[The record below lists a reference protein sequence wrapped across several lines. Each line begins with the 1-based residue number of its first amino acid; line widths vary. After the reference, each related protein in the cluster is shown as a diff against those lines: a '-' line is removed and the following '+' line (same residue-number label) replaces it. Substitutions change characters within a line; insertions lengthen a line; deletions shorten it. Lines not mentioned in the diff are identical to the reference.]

1 MRKVILSSLVVASVA
16 LGFEEFDSAVK
27 DINSTMANMPGLYI
41 GSLIEPRSGAVVGYA
56 GCDDSGYYMNFNVI
70 NTYTRYTDNITIYP
84 NIPGKNEAC
93 QIVNSADKTE
103 VITQI
108 NSNGKL
114 INYGTPEYNGG
125 DECVTQFLNV
135 TNSKENVTITVGNKV
150 CEGILPFDPFRAKAY
165 LTKFQPGMHTATYFN
180 GHYKAI
186 LDWNANNSD
195 KINAL
200 WLDKDSDSRYKYTTK
215 EIKELAL
222 NSKTLGREVDQD
234 GVMLYESNIFN
245 GKPGIRI
252 ADKLIDITE
261 DDFAKHPTLKAAYDS
276 YTKSIANN
284 TDRYVLGCEESASIA
299 EGSDSLPTNYA
310 YLVVDGKK
318 VFKTPVP
325 NGASKG
331 QSPYVC
337 NAADKGRELN
347 LKQYQALKDAGI
359 LVAKPVQIDEN
370 RKSAI
375 DDEHTETKVQDK
387 VQDTS
392 VNTNAVPRAE
402 EPIDNSPKGKIVS
415 LLKKATIPGDKIDE
429 KGRYLG
435 EVSGYGKGSAI
446 VTLPT
451 EEEIEFTPNENF
463 NKLAA
468 DYADYCKDMKNG
480 AYFYACDVPTM
491 EKADKNSPL
500 MGYVYVVYN
509 GHAVHSFP
517 AWTNK
522 GFKCD
527 KSLINK
533 ELSQAQYFKV
543 LEVSSSKFK
552 SHPAVAKKM

>member
-16 LGFEEFDSAVK
+16 LGFEEFDSTVK
-27 DINSTMANMPGLYI
+27 DINSTLANMPGLYI

-84 NIPGKNEAC
+84 NIPGKSEAC
-93 QIVNSADKTE
+93 AIVNSADKTE

-108 NSNGKL
+108 DSNGKL

-125 DECVTQFLNV
+125 DECVSQFLNV

-200 WLDKDSDSRYKYTTK
+200 WLDRDSDSRYKYTTK

-222 NSKTLGREVDQD
+222 SDKMFGRVVDQD
-234 GVMLYESNIFN
+234 GVLLYETNIFN
-245 GKPGIRI
+245 DKPGIRI
-252 ADKLIDITE
+252 GNKVIDITE
-261 DDFAKHPTLKAAYDS
+261 DDFNKHPALKAAFNGYVK
-276 YTKSIANN
+276 TIGNN
-284 TDRYVLGCEESASIA
+284 SSRHALGCEESASIA

-310 YLVVDGKK
+310 YIIVDGKA

-347 LKQYQALKDAGI
+347 RKQYLALKDAGI

-375 DDEHTETKVQDK
+375 DDEHTEKVQDK
-387 VQDTS
+387 VQDTT
-392 VNTNAVPRAE
+392 VNVNAVPRAE
-402 EPIDNSPKGKIVS
+402 EVIDNSPKGKIIS
-415 LLKKATIPGDKIDE
+415 LLKQATIPGFKIDE
-429 KGRYLG
+429 KGRFLG
-435 EVSGYGKGSAI
+435 DVGGYGDGHAI
-446 VTLPT
+446 LSLPN
-451 EEEIEFTPNENF
+451 EEEIEFVPNDHF

-468 DYADYCKDMKNG
+468 DYKDYCKDMNNG

-543 LEVSSSKFK
+543 LEDSSNKFK

>member
-1 MRKVILSSLVVASVA
+1 MRKILVSSLLAASCVF
-16 LGFEEFDSAVK
+16 GFEEFDNAVK

-84 NIPGKNEAC
+84 NIPGKSEAC
-93 QIVNSADKTE
+93 AIVNSADKTE
-103 VITQI
+103 VIMQI
-108 NSNGKL
+108 DLHGKL

-125 DECVTQFLNV
+125 DECVSQFLNV

-222 NSKTLGREVDQD
+222 SDKMFGRVVDQD
-234 GVMLYESNIFN
+234 GVLLYETNIFN
-245 GKPGIRI
+245 DKPGIRI
-252 ADKLIDITE
+252 GNKVIDITE
-261 DDFAKHPTLKAAYDS
+261 DDFNKHPALKAAFNGYVK
-276 YTKSIANN
+276 TIGNN
-284 TDRYVLGCEESASIA
+284 SSRYALGCEESASMA

-310 YLVVDGKK
+310 YIIVDGKA

-347 LKQYQALKDAGI
+347 RKQYLALKDAGI

-375 DDEHTETKVQDK
+375 DDEHTEKVQDK
-387 VQDTS
+387 VQDTT
-392 VNTNAVPRAE
+392 VNINAVPRAE
-402 EPIDNSPKGKIVS
+402 EVIDNSPKGKIIS

-435 EVSGYGKGSAI
+435 EVSGYGDGRAL
-446 VTLPT
+446 VVLPN
-451 EEEIEFTPNENF
+451 EEEIEFTTNENF
-463 NKLAA
+463 SRLAA
-468 DYADYCKDMKNG
+468 DYKDYCNDMKNG
-480 AYFYACDVPTM
+480 SYFYACDVPTM

-543 LEVSSSKFK
+543 LEDSSNKFK

>member
-1 MRKVILSSLVVASVA
+1 MRKIIVSSLLAASCVF
-16 LGFEEFDSAVK
+16 GFEEFDSFVK
-27 DINSTMANMPGLYI
+27 DINKTIASDPNLYI
-41 GSLIEPRSGAVVGYA
+41 GSIIEPRSGAVVGYA
-56 GCDDSGYYMNFNVI
+56 GCNDSGYYMDFSVI

-84 NIPGKNEAC
+84 NIPGKSEAC
-93 QIVNSADKTE
+93 ALVNNADRTD
-103 VITQI
+103 VIQQVDI
-108 NSNGKL
+108 NGKL
-114 INYGTPEYNGG
+114 YNYGTPEYNGG
-125 DECVTQFLNV
+125 DECVTQYLNV
-135 TNSKENVTITVGNKV
+135 TNSKENVTVSVANRV

-200 WLDKDSDSRYKYTTK
+200 WLDRDSDSRYKYTTK

-222 NSKTLGREVDQD
+222 NSKVFGREVDQD
-234 GVMLYESNIFN
+234 GVLLYETNIFSD
-245 GKPGIRI
+245 KPGIRI
-252 ADKLIDITE
+252 GNKVIDITE
-261 DDFAKHPTLKAAYDS
+261 DDFNKHPALKAAF
-276 YTKSIANN
+276 N
-284 TDRYVLGCEESASIA
+284 RYVKTIGNNSSRYALGCEESASIA

-310 YLVVDGKK
+310 YIIVDGKA

-347 LKQYQALKDAGI
+347 RKQYLTLKDAGI

-387 VQDTS
+387 VQDTT

-402 EPIDNSPKGKIVS
+402 EPVDNSPKGKIVS
-415 LLKKATIPGDKIDE
+415 LLKQATIPGDKIDE

-435 EVSGYGKGSAI
+435 EVSGNGKGSAI
-446 VTLPT
+446 VTLPN

-468 DYADYCKDMKNG
+468 DYKDYWKDMDG
-480 AYFYACDVPTM
+480 AYFYVCDVPTM
-491 EKADKNSPL
+491 EKRDKNSPL

-533 ELSQAQYFKV
+533 ELTRDQYFKV
-543 LEVSSSKFK
+543 LEDSSNKFK

>member
-16 LGFEEFDSAVK
+16 LGFEEFDSTVK

-84 NIPGKNEAC
+84 NIPGKSEAC
-93 QIVNSADKTE
+93 AIVNSADKTE
-103 VITQI
+103 VIMQI
-108 NSNGKL
+108 DSHGKL

-125 DECVTQFLNV
+125 DECVSQFLNV

-222 NSKTLGREVDQD
+222 SDKMFGRVVDQD
-234 GVMLYESNIFN
+234 GVLLYETNIFN
-245 GKPGIRI
+245 DKPGIRI
-252 ADKLIDITE
+252 GNKVIDITE
-261 DDFAKHPTLKAAYDS
+261 DDFNKHPALKAAFNGYVK
-276 YTKSIANN
+276 TIGNN
-284 TDRYVLGCEESASIA
+284 SSRYALGCEESASIA

-310 YLVVDGKK
+310 YIIVDGKA

-347 LKQYQALKDAGI
+347 RKQYLALKDAGI

-375 DDEHTETKVQDK
+375 DDEHTEKVQYK
-387 VQDTS
+387 VQDTT
-392 VNTNAVPRAE
+392 VNVNAVPRAE
-402 EPIDNSPKGKIVS
+402 EPVDNSPKGKIIS

-429 KGRYLG
+429 KGRWLG
-435 EVSGYGKGSAI
+435 DVSGSGKGSAI
-446 VTLPT
+446 IALPN

-468 DYADYCKDMKNG
+468 DYKDYWKEMDG

-491 EKADKNSPL
+491 EKRDKNSPL
-500 MGYVYVVYN
+500 FGYVYVIYN

-527 KSLINK
+527 QSLINK
-533 ELSQAQYFKV
+533 ELTRDQYLKV
-543 LEVSSSKFK
+543 LEVSGSKFK

>member
-1 MRKVILSSLVVASVA
+1 MRKLLAASLLAVSCVF
-16 LGFEEFDSAVK
+16 GFEEFDSTVK
-27 DINSTMANMPGLYI
+27 DINSTLANMPGLYI

-84 NIPGKNEAC
+84 NIPGKSEAC

-103 VITQI
+103 VIMQI
-108 NSNGKL
+108 DSHGNLN
-114 INYGTPEYNGG
+114 NYGTPEYNGG
-125 DECVTQFLNV
+125 DECVSQFLNV

-222 NSKTLGREVDQD
+222 SDKMFGRVVDQD
-234 GVMLYESNIFN
+234 GVLLYESNIFN
-245 GKPGIRI
+245 GKPAIRI

-261 DDFAKHPTLKAAYDS
+261 DDIAKHPALKAAYDS
-276 YTKSIANN
+276 YAKAINSNSG
-284 TDRYVLGCEESASIA
+284 DRYALGCEESASIA

-310 YLVVDGKK
+310 YMVVDGKK

-331 QSPYVC
+331 QSPYLC
-337 NAADKGRELN
+337 NKAESGRELN
-347 LKQYQALKDAGI
+347 RKQYLVLKDAGI

-387 VQDTS
+387 VQDTT
-392 VNTNAVPRAE
+392 VNVNAAPRAE
-402 EPIDNSPKGKIVS
+402 EPIDNSPKGKIIS

-429 KGRYLG
+429 KGRWLG
-435 EVSGYGKGSAI
+435 VVSGSG
-446 VTLPT
+446 
-451 EEEIEFTPNENF
+451 
-463 NKLAA
+463 
-468 DYADYCKDMKNG
+468 
-480 AYFYACDVPTM
+480 
-491 EKADKNSPL
+491 
-500 MGYVYVVYN
+500 
-509 GHAVHSFP
+509 
-517 AWTNK
+517 
-522 GFKCD
+522 
-527 KSLINK
+527 
-533 ELSQAQYFKV
+533 
-543 LEVSSSKFK
+543 
-552 SHPAVAKKM
+552 

>member
-84 NIPGKNEAC
+84 NIPGKSEAC
-93 QIVNSADKTE
+93 AIVNSADKTE
-103 VITQI
+103 VIMQI
-108 NSNGKL
+108 DSHGKL

-125 DECVTQFLNV
+125 DECVSQFLNV

-222 NSKTLGREVDQD
+222 SDKMFGRVVDQD
-234 GVMLYESNIFN
+234 GVLLYETNIFN
-245 GKPGIRI
+245 DKPGIRI
-252 ADKLIDITE
+252 GNKVIDITE
-261 DDFAKHPTLKAAYDS
+261 DDFNEHPALKAAFNGYVK
-276 YTKSIANN
+276 TIGNN
-284 TDRYVLGCEESASIA
+284 SSRYALGCEESASIA

-310 YLVVDGKK
+310 YIIVDGKA

-337 NAADKGRELN
+337 NKVESGRELN
-347 LKQYQALKDAGI
+347 RKQYLVLKDAGI

-375 DDEHTETKVQDK
+375 DDEHTEKVQDK
-387 VQDTS
+387 VQDTT
-392 VNTNAVPRAE
+392 VNVNAVPRAE
-402 EPIDNSPKGKIVS
+402 EVIDNSPKGKIVS

-429 KGRYLG
+429 KGRWLG
-435 EVSGYGKGSAI
+435 DVSGSGKGSAI
-446 VTLPT
+446 IALPN

-468 DYADYCKDMKNG
+468 DYKDYWKEMDG
-480 AYFYACDVPTM
+480 AYFYACDIPTM

-500 MGYVYVVYN
+500 MGYVYVIYN

-527 KSLINK
+527 QSLINK
-533 ELSQAQYFKV
+533 ELTRDQYLKV
-543 LEVSSSKFK
+543 LEVSGSKFK

>member
-1 MRKVILSSLVVASVA
+1 
-16 LGFEEFDSAVK
+16 
-27 DINSTMANMPGLYI
+27 
-41 GSLIEPRSGAVVGYA
+41 
-56 GCDDSGYYMNFNVI
+56 
-70 NTYTRYTDNITIYP
+70 
-84 NIPGKNEAC
+84 
-93 QIVNSADKTE
+93 
-103 VITQI
+103 
-108 NSNGKL
+108 
-114 INYGTPEYNGG
+114 
-125 DECVTQFLNV
+125 
-135 TNSKENVTITVGNKV
+135 
-150 CEGILPFDPFRAKAY
+150 
-165 LTKFQPGMHTATYFN
+165 MHTATYFN

-222 NSKTLGREVDQD
+222 SDKMFGRVVDQD
-234 GVMLYESNIFN
+234 GVLLYETNIFN
-245 GKPGIRI
+245 DKPGIRI
-252 ADKLIDITE
+252 ADKVIDITE
-261 DDFAKHPTLKAAYDS
+261 DDFSKHPALKAAYDG
-276 YTKSIANN
+276 YAKTIGNN
-284 TDRYVLGCEESASIA
+284 SGRYVLGCEESASIA

-310 YLVVDGKK
+310 YIIVDGKA

-331 QSPYVC
+331 QSPYLC
-337 NAADKGRELN
+337 NKADSGRELN
-347 LKQYQALKDAGI
+347 RKQYLVLKDAGI

-375 DDEHTETKVQDK
+375 DDEHTEKVQDK
-387 VQDTS
+387 VQDTT
-392 VNTNAVPRAE
+392 VNTNAAPRAE
-402 EPIDNSPKGKIVS
+402 EPVDNSPKGKIVA

-435 EVSGYGKGSAI
+435 EVSGYGDGRAL
-446 VTLPT
+446 VVLPN
-451 EEEIEFTPNENF
+451 EEEIEFTTNENF
-463 NKLAA
+463 SKLAA
-468 DYADYCKDMKNG
+468 DYKDYCNDMKNG
-480 AYFYACDVPTM
+480 SYFYACDVPTV
-491 EKADKNSPL
+491 EHPDKNSPL

-543 LEVSSSKFK
+543 LEDSSSKFK

>member
-1 MRKVILSSLVVASVA
+1 MRKILVSSLLAASCVF
-16 LGFEEFDSAVK
+16 GFEEFDNAVK
-27 DINSTMANMPGLYI
+27 DINSTLANMPGLYI

-93 QIVNSADKTE
+93 AIVNSADKTE

-125 DECVTQFLNV
+125 DECVSQFLNV

-200 WLDKDSDSRYKYTTK
+200 WLDRDSDSRYKYTTK

-222 NSKTLGREVDQD
+222 NSKVFGREVDQD
-234 GVMLYESNIFN
+234 GVLLYETNIFSD
-245 GKPGIRI
+245 KPGIRI
-252 ADKLIDITE
+252 GNKVIDITE
-261 DDFAKHPTLKAAYDS
+261 DDFNKHPALKAAFNGYVK
-276 YTKSIANN
+276 TIGNN
-284 TDRYVLGCEESASIA
+284 SSRYALGCEESASIA

-310 YLVVDGKK
+310 YIIVDGKA

-347 LKQYQALKDAGI
+347 RKQYLVLKDAGI

-375 DDEHTETKVQDK
+375 DDEHTEKVQDK
-387 VQDTS
+387 VQDTT
-392 VNTNAVPRAE
+392 VNVNAVPRAE
-402 EPIDNSPKGKIVS
+402 EVIDNSPKGKIIS
-415 LLKKATIPGDKIDE
+415 LLKKATIPGTKIDE
-429 KGRYLG
+429 KGRFLG
-435 EVSGYGKGSAI
+435 DVSGSGKGSAI
-446 VTLPT
+446 IALPN

-468 DYADYCKDMKNG
+468 DYKDYWKEMDG

-500 MGYVYVVYN
+500 MGYVYVIYN

-527 KSLINK
+527 QSLINK
-533 ELSQAQYFKV
+533 ELTRDQYLKV
-543 LEVSSSKFK
+543 LEVSGSKFK

>member
-84 NIPGKNEAC
+84 NIPGKSEAC
-93 QIVNSADKTE
+93 AIVNSADKTE
-103 VITQI
+103 VIMQI
-108 NSNGKL
+108 DSHGKL

-125 DECVTQFLNV
+125 DECVSQFLNV

-222 NSKTLGREVDQD
+222 SDKMFGRVVDQD
-234 GVMLYESNIFN
+234 GVLLYETNIFSD
-245 GKPGIRI
+245 KPGIRI
-252 ADKLIDITE
+252 GNKVIDITE
-261 DDFAKHPTLKAAYDS
+261 DDFNKHPALKAAFNGYVK
-276 YTKSIANN
+276 TIGNN
-284 TDRYVLGCEESASIA
+284 SSRYALGCEESASIA

-310 YLVVDGKK
+310 YIIVDGKA

-347 LKQYQALKDAGI
+347 RKQYLALKDAGI

-375 DDEHTETKVQDK
+375 DDEHTEKVQDK
-387 VQDTS
+387 VQDTT
-392 VNTNAVPRAE
+392 VNVNAVPRAE
-402 EPIDNSPKGKIVS
+402 EPVDNSPKGKIIS
-415 LLKKATIPGDKIDE
+415 LLKQATIPGTKIDE
-429 KGRYLG
+429 KGRWLG
-435 EVSGYGKGSAI
+435 DVSGSGKGSAI
-446 VTLPT
+446 IALPN

-468 DYADYCKDMKNG
+468 DYKDYWKEMDG
-480 AYFYACDVPTM
+480 AYFYTCDVPTM

-500 MGYVYVVYN
+500 MGYVYVIYN

-527 KSLINK
+527 QSLINK
-533 ELSQAQYFKV
+533 ELTRDQYLKV
-543 LEVSSSKFK
+543 LEVSGSKFK

>member
-84 NIPGKNEAC
+84 NIPGKSEAC
-93 QIVNSADKTE
+93 AIVNSADKTE
-103 VITQI
+103 VIMQI
-108 NSNGKL
+108 DSNGKL

-125 DECVTQFLNV
+125 DECVSQFLNV

-222 NSKTLGREVDQD
+222 SDKMFGRVVDQD
-234 GVMLYESNIFN
+234 GVLLYETNIFN
-245 GKPGIRI
+245 DKPGIRI
-252 ADKLIDITE
+252 ADKVIDITE
-261 DDFAKHPTLKAAYDS
+261 DDFNKHPALKAAFNGYVK
-276 YTKSIANN
+276 TIGNN
-284 TDRYVLGCEESASIA
+284 SSRYALGCEESASIA

-310 YLVVDGKK
+310 YIIVDGKA

-347 LKQYQALKDAGI
+347 RKQYLALKDAGI

-375 DDEHTETKVQDK
+375 DDEHTEKVQDK
-387 VQDTS
+387 VQDTT
-392 VNTNAVPRAE
+392 VNANAVPRAE
-402 EPIDNSPKGKIVS
+402 EVIDNSPKGKIIS

-429 KGRYLG
+429 KGRWLG
-435 EVSGYGKGSAI
+435 DVSGSGKGSAI
-446 VTLPT
+446 IALPN

-468 DYADYCKDMKNG
+468 DYKDYWKEMDG

-500 MGYVYVVYN
+500 MGYVYVIYN

-527 KSLINK
+527 QSLINK
-533 ELSQAQYFKV
+533 ELTRDQYLKV
-543 LEVSSSKFK
+543 LEVSGSKFK

>member
-1 MRKVILSSLVVASVA
+1 MKKLLAASLLAVSCVF
-16 LGFEEFDSAVK
+16 GFEEFDSTVK
-27 DINSTMANMPGLYI
+27 DINSTLANMPGLYI

-84 NIPGKNEAC
+84 NIPGKSEAC

-125 DECVTQFLNV
+125 DECVSQFLNV

-222 NSKTLGREVDQD
+222 NSKVFGREVDQD

-252 ADKLIDITE
+252 ADKVIDITE
-261 DDFAKHPTLKAAYDS
+261 DDFAKHPALKAAYES
-276 YTKSIANN
+276 YSKSIANN
-284 TDRYVLGCEESASIA
+284 TDRYALGCEESASIA

-310 YLVVDGKK
+310 YLIVDGKK

-347 LKQYQALKDAGI
+347 RKQYLALKDAGI

-370 RKSAI
+370 RKSTI
-375 DDEHTETKVQDK
+375 DDEHTEKVQDK
-387 VQDTS
+387 VQDTT
-392 VNTNAVPRAE
+392 VNTNAVPKAE
-402 EPIDNSPKGKIVS
+402 EPVDNSPKGKIIS

-429 KGRYLG
+429 KGRHLG
-435 EVSGYGKGSAI
+435 DVGGYGKGSAI
-446 VTLPT
+446 ISLPT

-480 AYFYACDVPTM
+480 SYFYACDVPTM
-491 EKADKNSPL
+491 EHPDKNSPL

-543 LEVSSSKFK
+543 LEDSSNKFK

>member
-1 MRKVILSSLVVASVA
+1 
-16 LGFEEFDSAVK
+16 
-27 DINSTMANMPGLYI
+27 MANMPGLYI

-84 NIPGKNEAC
+84 NIPGKSEAC
-93 QIVNSADKTE
+93 AIVNSADKTE
-103 VITQI
+103 VIMQI
-108 NSNGKL
+108 DSHGKL

-125 DECVTQFLNV
+125 DECVSQFLNV

-200 WLDKDSDSRYKYTTK
+200 WLDRDSDSRYKYTTK

-222 NSKTLGREVDQD
+222 SDKMFGRVVDQD
-234 GVMLYESNIFN
+234 GVLLYETNIFN
-245 GKPGIRI
+245 DKPGIRI
-252 ADKLIDITE
+252 GNKVIDITD
-261 DDFAKHPTLKAAYDS
+261 DDFNKHPALKAAFNGYVK
-276 YTKSIANN
+276 TIGNN
-284 TDRYVLGCEESASIA
+284 SSRYALGCEESASIA

-310 YLVVDGKK
+310 YIIVDGKA

-347 LKQYQALKDAGI
+347 RKQYLALKDAGI

-375 DDEHTETKVQDK
+375 DDEHTEKVQDK
-387 VQDTS
+387 VQDTT
-392 VNTNAVPRAE
+392 VNVNAVPRAE
-402 EPIDNSPKGKIVS
+402 EVIDNSPKGKIIS

-429 KGRYLG
+429 KGRHLG
-435 EVSGYGKGSAI
+435 DVGGYGKGSAI
-446 VTLPT
+446 ISLPT

-480 AYFYACDVPTM
+480 SYFYACDVPTM
-491 EKADKNSPL
+491 EHPDKNSPL

-522 GFKCD
+522 GFKCN

-543 LEVSSSKFK
+543 LEDSSNKFK

>member
-1 MRKVILSSLVVASVA
+1 MKKVLVSSLLAASCVF
-16 LGFEEFDSAVK
+16 GFEEFDSAVR
-27 DINSTMANMPGLYI
+27 DMNSTLANMPGLYI

-84 NIPGKNEAC
+84 NIPGKSEAC
-93 QIVNSADKTE
+93 AIVNSADKTE
-103 VITQI
+103 VIMQI
-108 NSNGKL
+108 DSHGKL

-125 DECVTQFLNV
+125 DECVSQFLNV

-222 NSKTLGREVDQD
+222 SDKMFGRVVDQD
-234 GVMLYESNIFN
+234 GVLLYETNIFN
-245 GKPGIRI
+245 DKPGIRI
-252 ADKLIDITE
+252 GNKVIDITE
-261 DDFAKHPTLKAAYDS
+261 DDFNKHPALKAAFNGYVK
-276 YTKSIANN
+276 TIGNN
-284 TDRYVLGCEESASIA
+284 SSRYALGCEESASIA

-310 YLVVDGKK
+310 YIIVDGKA

-347 LKQYQALKDAGI
+347 SKQYLMLKDAGI

-375 DDEHTETKVQDK
+375 DDEHTEKVQDK
-387 VQDTS
+387 VQDTT
-392 VNTNAVPRAE
+392 VNVNAVPRAE
-402 EPIDNSPKGKIVS
+402 EPVDNSPKGKIIS

-435 EVSGYGKGSAI
+435 EVSGNGKGSAI
-446 VTLPT
+446 VTLPN

-468 DYADYCKDMKNG
+468 DYKDYWKDMDG
-480 AYFYACDVPTM
+480 AYFYVCDVPTM
-491 EKADKNSPL
+491 EKRDKNSPL

-527 KSLINK
+527 QSLINK
-533 ELSQAQYFKV
+533 ELTRDQYLKV
-543 LEVSSSKFK
+543 LEVSGSKFK

>member
-1 MRKVILSSLVVASVA
+1 MKKIVTASLLAVSSVF
-16 LGFEEFDSAVK
+16 GFEEFDSTVK
-27 DINSTMANMPGLYI
+27 DINSTLANMPGLYI

-70 NTYTRYTDNITIYP
+70 NTYSRYTDNITIYP

-108 NSNGKL
+108 DSHGKL

-125 DECVTQFLNV
+125 DECVSQFLNV

-200 WLDKDSDSRYKYTTK
+200 WLDRDSDSGYKYTTK

-222 NSKTLGREVDQD
+222 SDKMFGRVVDQD
-234 GVMLYESNIFN
+234 GVLLYETNIFN
-245 GKPGIRI
+245 DKPGIRI
-252 ADKLIDITE
+252 GNKVIDITE
-261 DDFAKHPTLKAAYDS
+261 DDFNKHPALKAAFNGYVK
-276 YTKSIANN
+276 TIGNN
-284 TDRYVLGCEESASIA
+284 SSRYALGCEESASIA

-310 YLVVDGKK
+310 YIIVDGKA

-347 LKQYQALKDAGI
+347 RKQYLALKDAGI

-375 DDEHTETKVQDK
+375 DDEHTEKVQDK
-387 VQDTS
+387 VQDTT
-392 VNTNAVPRAE
+392 VNVNAVPRAE

-435 EVSGYGKGSAI
+435 EVSGYGDGRAL
-446 VTLPT
+446 VVLPN
-451 EEEIEFTPNENF
+451 EEEIEFTTNENF
-463 NKLAA
+463 SRLAA
-468 DYADYCKDMKNG
+468 DYKDYCNDMKNG
-480 AYFYACDVPTM
+480 SYFYACDVPTM

-543 LEVSSSKFK
+543 LEDSSNKFK

>member
-84 NIPGKNEAC
+84 NIPGKSEAC
-93 QIVNSADKTE
+93 AIVNSADKTE
-103 VITQI
+103 VIMQI
-108 NSNGKL
+108 DSHGKL

-125 DECVTQFLNV
+125 DECVSQFLNV

-222 NSKTLGREVDQD
+222 SDKMFGRVVDQD
-234 GVMLYESNIFN
+234 GVLLYETNIFN
-245 GKPGIRI
+245 DKPGIRI
-252 ADKLIDITE
+252 GNKVIDITE
-261 DDFAKHPTLKAAYDS
+261 DDFNKHPALKAAFNGYVK
-276 YTKSIANN
+276 TIGNN
-284 TDRYVLGCEESASIA
+284 SSRYALGCEESASIA

-310 YLVVDGKK
+310 YIIIDGKA

-337 NAADKGRELN
+337 NAADNGRELN
-347 LKQYQALKDAGI
+347 RKQYLALKDAGI

-375 DDEHTETKVQDK
+375 DDEHTEKVQDK
-387 VQDTS
+387 VQDTT
-392 VNTNAVPRAE
+392 VNVSAVPRAE
-402 EPIDNSPKGKIVS
+402 EVIDNSPKGKIIS

-429 KGRYLG
+429 KGRWLG
-435 EVSGYGKGSAI
+435 DVSGSGKGSAI
-446 VTLPT
+446 IALPN
-451 EEEIEFTPNENF
+451 EEEIEFIPNENF

-468 DYADYCKDMKNG
+468 DYKDYWKEMDG

-500 MGYVYVVYN
+500 MGYVYVIYN

-527 KSLINK
+527 QSLINK
-533 ELSQAQYFKV
+533 ELTRDQYLKV
-543 LEVSSSKFK
+543 LEVSGSKFK

>member
-1 MRKVILSSLVVASVA
+1 MRKILVSSLLAASCVF
-16 LGFEEFDSAVK
+16 GFEEFDSTVK
-27 DINSTMANMPGLYI
+27 DINSTLANMPGLYI

-84 NIPGKNEAC
+84 NIPGKSEAC
-93 QIVNSADKTE
+93 AIANSADKTE

-125 DECVTQFLNV
+125 DECVSQFLNV

-150 CEGILPFDPFRAKAY
+150 CEGILPFDPFRAKVY

-222 NSKTLGREVDQD
+222 SDKMFGRVVDQD
-234 GVMLYESNIFN
+234 GVLLYETNIFN
-245 GKPGIRI
+245 DKPGIRI
-252 ADKLIDITE
+252 GNKVIDITE
-261 DDFAKHPTLKAAYDS
+261 DDFNKHPALKAAFNGYVK
-276 YTKSIANN
+276 TIGNN
-284 TDRYVLGCEESASIA
+284 SSRYALGCEESASIA

-310 YLVVDGKK
+310 YIIVDGKA

-347 LKQYQALKDAGI
+347 RKQYLVLKDAGI

-375 DDEHTETKVQDK
+375 DDEHAETKVQDK
-387 VQDTS
+387 VQDTT
-392 VNTNAVPRAE
+392 VNVNAVPRAE
-402 EPIDNSPKGKIVS
+402 EPVDNSPKGKIIS

-429 KGRYLG
+429 KGRWLG
-435 EVSGYGKGSAI
+435 DVSGSGKGSAI
-446 VTLPT
+446 ISLPT

-480 AYFYACDVPTM
+480 SYFYACDVPTM
-491 EKADKNSPL
+491 EHPDKNSPL

-543 LEVSSSKFK
+543 LEDSSNKFK

>member
-84 NIPGKNEAC
+84 NIPGKSEAC

-103 VITQI
+103 VIMQI
-108 NSNGKL
+108 DSHGKL

-222 NSKTLGREVDQD
+222 SDKMFGRVVDQD
-234 GVMLYESNIFN
+234 GVLLYETNIFN
-245 GKPGIRI
+245 DKPGIRI
-252 ADKLIDITE
+252 GNKVIDITE
-261 DDFAKHPTLKAAYDS
+261 DDFNKHPALKAAFNGYVK
-276 YTKSIANN
+276 TIGNN
-284 TDRYVLGCEESASIA
+284 SSRYALGCEESASIA

-310 YLVVDGKK
+310 YIIVDGKA

-347 LKQYQALKDAGI
+347 RKQYLVLKDAGI

-375 DDEHTETKVQDK
+375 DDEHTEKVQDK
-387 VQDTS
+387 VQDTT
-392 VNTNAVPRAE
+392 VNVNAVPRVE
-402 EPIDNSPKGKIVS
+402 EVIDNSPKGKIIS

-429 KGRYLG
+429 KGRWLG
-435 EVSGYGKGSAI
+435 DVSGSGKGSAI
-446 VTLPT
+446 IALPN

-468 DYADYCKDMKNG
+468 DYKDYWKEMDG

-527 KSLINK
+527 QSLINK
-533 ELSQAQYFKV
+533 ELTRDQYLKV
-543 LEVSSSKFK
+543 LEVSGSKFK

>member
-84 NIPGKNEAC
+84 NIPGKSEAC
-93 QIVNSADKTE
+93 AIVNSADKTE

-125 DECVTQFLNV
+125 DECVSQFLNV

-200 WLDKDSDSRYKYTTK
+200 WLDRDSDSRYKYTTK

-222 NSKTLGREVDQD
+222 SDKMFGRVVDQD
-234 GVMLYESNIFN
+234 GVLLYETNIFN
-245 GKPGIRI
+245 DKPGIRI
-252 ADKLIDITE
+252 GNKVIDITE
-261 DDFAKHPTLKAAYDS
+261 DDFNKHPALKAAFNGYVK
-276 YTKSIANN
+276 TIGNN
-284 TDRYVLGCEESASIA
+284 SSRYALGCEESASIA

-310 YLVVDGKK
+310 YIIVDGKA

-347 LKQYQALKDAGI
+347 RKQYLALKDAGI

-375 DDEHTETKVQDK
+375 DDEHTEKVQDK
-387 VQDTS
+387 VQDTT
-392 VNTNAVPRAE
+392 VNVNAVPRAE
-402 EPIDNSPKGKIVS
+402 EVIDNSPKGKIIS
-415 LLKKATIPGDKIDE
+415 LLKQATIPGTKIDE
-429 KGRYLG
+429 KGRFLG
-435 EVSGYGKGSAI
+435 DVSGDGKGTGLIA
-446 VTLPT
+446 LPN
-451 EEEIEFTPNENF
+451 EEELEFATNANF
-463 NKLAA
+463 DKLEI
-468 DYADYCKDMKNG
+468 DYKEYLKDMSG
-480 AYFYACDVPTM
+480 GSYFYACDVPTM
-491 EKADKNSPL
+491 EKRDKNSPL
-500 MGYVYVVYN
+500 FGYVYVIYN
-509 GHAVHSFP
+509 GHAVYSFP

-527 KSLINK
+527 QSLINK

-543 LEVSSSKFK
+543 LEVSFNKMK
-552 SHPAVAKKM
+552 SHPVVGKKF

>member
-1 MRKVILSSLVVASVA
+1 MRKILVSSLLAASCVF
-16 LGFEEFDSAVK
+16 GFEEFDSAVR
-27 DINSTMANMPGLYI
+27 DMNSTLANMPGLYI

-125 DECVTQFLNV
+125 DECVSQFLNV

-186 LDWNANNSD
+186 LDWNSNNSD

-200 WLDKDSDSRYKYTTK
+200 WLDRDSDSRYKYTTK

-222 NSKTLGREVDQD
+222 GDKTFGRVVDQD
-234 GVMLYESNIFN
+234 GVLLYETNIFN
-245 GKPGIRI
+245 DKPGIRI
-252 ADKLIDITE
+252 ADKVIDITE
-261 DDFAKHPTLKAAYDS
+261 DDFSKHPALKAAYDG
-276 YTKSIANN
+276 YVKTIGNN
-284 TDRYVLGCEESASIA
+284 SGRYALGCEESASIA

-310 YLVVDGKK
+310 YIIVDGKA

-347 LKQYQALKDAGI
+347 SKQYLALKDAGI

-375 DDEHTETKVQDK
+375 DDEHAEKVQDK
-387 VQDTS
+387 VQDTT
-392 VNTNAVPRAE
+392 VNVNAVPRAE
-402 EPIDNSPKGKIVS
+402 EPVDNSPKGKIIS
-415 LLKKATIPGDKIDE
+415 LLKQATIPGDKIDE

-435 EVSGYGKGSAI
+435 EVSGNGKGSAI
-446 VTLPT
+446 VTLPN

-468 DYADYCKDMKNG
+468 DYKDYWKDMDG

-491 EKADKNSPL
+491 EKRDKNSPL
-500 MGYVYVVYN
+500 FGYVYVIYN
-509 GHAVHSFP
+509 GHAVHAFP

-533 ELSQAQYFKV
+533 ELTRDQYFKV

>member
-1 MRKVILSSLVVASVA
+1 MKKVIASSLLAASCVF
-16 LGFEEFDSAVK
+16 GFEEFDSAVK
-27 DINSTMANMPGLYI
+27 DINSTLANMPGLYI

-84 NIPGKNEAC
+84 NIPGKSEAC
-93 QIVNSADKTE
+93 AIVNSADKTE
-103 VITQI
+103 VIMQI
-108 NSNGKL
+108 DSHGKL

-125 DECVTQFLNV
+125 DECVSQFLNV
-135 TNSKENVTITVGNKV
+135 TNSKENATITVGNKV

-222 NSKTLGREVDQD
+222 SDKMFGRVVDQD
-234 GVMLYESNIFN
+234 GVLLYETNIFSD
-245 GKPGIRI
+245 KPGIKI
-252 ADKLIDITE
+252 GNKVIDITE
-261 DDFAKHPTLKAAYDS
+261 DDFNKHPALKAAFNGYVK
-276 YTKSIANN
+276 TIGNN
-284 TDRYVLGCEESASIA
+284 SSRYVLGCEESASIA

-310 YLVVDGKK
+310 YIIVDGKA

-347 LKQYQALKDAGI
+347 RKQYLALKDAGI

-375 DDEHTETKVQDK
+375 DDEHTEKVQDK
-387 VQDTS
+387 VQDTT
-392 VNTNAVPRAE
+392 VNVNAVPRAE
-402 EPIDNSPKGKIVS
+402 EVIDNSPKGKIIS
-415 LLKKATIPGDKIDE
+415 LLKKATIPGEKIDE
-429 KGRYLG
+429 KGRHLG
-435 EVSGYGKGSAI
+435 EVSGNGKGSAI
-446 VTLPT
+446 ITLPN

-468 DYADYCKDMKNG
+468 DYKDYWKDMDG

-527 KSLINK
+527 QSLINK
-533 ELSQAQYFKV
+533 ELTRDQYLKV
-543 LEVSSSKFK
+543 LEVSSNKFK

>member
-84 NIPGKNEAC
+84 NIPGKSEAC
-93 QIVNSADKTE
+93 ATVNSADKTE

-108 NSNGKL
+108 DSNGKL

-125 DECVTQFLNV
+125 DECVSQFLNV
-135 TNSKENVTITVGNKV
+135 TNSKENVTIAVGNKV

-222 NSKTLGREVDQD
+222 SDKMFGRVVDQD
-234 GVMLYESNIFN
+234 GVLLYETNIFN
-245 GKPGIRI
+245 DKPGIRI
-252 ADKLIDITE
+252 GNKVIDITE
-261 DDFAKHPTLKAAYDS
+261 DDFNKHPALKAAFNGYVK
-276 YTKSIANN
+276 TIGNN
-284 TDRYVLGCEESASIA
+284 SSRYALGCEESASIA

-310 YLVVDGKK
+310 YIIVDGKA

-347 LKQYQALKDAGI
+347 RKQYLVLKDAGI

-375 DDEHTETKVQDK
+375 DDEHTEKVQDK
-387 VQDTS
+387 VQDTT
-392 VNTNAVPRAE
+392 VNVNAVPRAE
-402 EPIDNSPKGKIVS
+402 EPVDNSPKGKIIS
-415 LLKKATIPGDKIDE
+415 LLKKATIPGEKIDE
-429 KGRYLG
+429 KGRHLG
-435 EVSGYGKGSAI
+435 EVSGNGKGSAI
-446 VTLPT
+446 ITLPN

-468 DYADYCKDMKNG
+468 DYKDYWKDMDG

-500 MGYVYVVYN
+500 MGYVYVIYN

-527 KSLINK
+527 QSLINK
-533 ELSQAQYFKV
+533 ELTRDQYLKV
-543 LEVSSSKFK
+543 LEVSGSKFK